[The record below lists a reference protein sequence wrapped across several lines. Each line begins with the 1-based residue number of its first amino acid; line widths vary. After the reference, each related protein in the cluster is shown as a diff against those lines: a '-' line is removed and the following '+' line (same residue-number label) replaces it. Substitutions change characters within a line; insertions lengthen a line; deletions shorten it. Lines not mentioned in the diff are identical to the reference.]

1 MINQLLNKSQQ
12 LEQLLRR
19 NFSSNEWM
27 PGAKL
32 PSEDSLMKAFGV
44 SRPSMREALNTLVAE
59 GIVTRR
65 HGSGTYLV
73 RKPVNRVEVFIR
85 LENVAAVSGYW
96 YRDMLHMFQALGRE
110 QNIQIEPILG
120 IGENFE
126 DVMASLARN
135 LSRPSGPDL
144 SGTISLM
151 TSSDIDSELLK
162 TIQGPFTVLSL
173 FPRKFPGEVI
183 LNYKSMAQKFRETML
198 AYGYEDY
205 ALIYINDLPDKI
217 GQENYRQ
224 LQLIY
229 DIVTGGDKSKQIG
242 LTIDHFNETDFQEKL
257 EKGFMEWFRS
267 SRRTRAAVFFDDGVF
282 SNCCR
287 VMYRHG
293 IRIPEDLA
301 VLTHANVGRFF
312 DFPFIPYRVGFDAKQ
327 TARVMWNSVFSE
339 NKSTELI
346 EPVIMP
352 GDSLPVIDK
361 KISRK

>member
-1 MINQLLNKSQQ
+1 MMNQLLNKSQQ
-12 LEQLLRR
+12 LERLLRR
-19 NFSSNEWM
+19 NFSSNEWT

-120 IGENFE
+120 IGEKFE
-126 DVMASLARN
+126 DVMESLARN
-135 LSRPSGPDL
+135 LSRPPGPDL
-144 SGTISLM
+144 SGSISLM
-151 TSSDIDSELLK
+151 MSSDINRELLK

-173 FPRKFPGEVI
+173 FPQKFPGEVI
-183 LNYKSMAQKFRETML
+183 LNYKLLAKKFRETML
-198 AYGYEDY
+198 AHGYEDY
-205 ALIYINDLPDKI
+205 ALIYINDLPDKT

-224 LQLIY
+224 LQLLY
-229 DIVTGGDKSKQIG
+229 DIVTDGDKSKQVG
-242 LTIDHFNETDFQEKL
+242 LTIDHFNEADFQEGM
-257 EKGFMEWFRS
+257 ERGFMEWFRS
-267 SRRTRAAVFFDDGVF
+267 SGRTRAAVFFDDGVF
-282 SNCCR
+282 SSCCR

-312 DFPFIPYRVGFDAKQ
+312 DFPFMPYRIGFDAKE
-327 TARVMWNSVFSE
+327 TAKIMWNGIFGDSNNAV
-339 NKSTELI
+339 I

-352 GDSLPVIDK
+352 GDSLPDFK
-361 KISRK
+361 